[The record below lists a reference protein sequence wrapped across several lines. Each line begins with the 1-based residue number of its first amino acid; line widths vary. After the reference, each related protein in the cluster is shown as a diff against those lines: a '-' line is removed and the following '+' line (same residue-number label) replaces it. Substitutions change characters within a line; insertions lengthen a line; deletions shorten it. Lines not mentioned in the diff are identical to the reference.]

1 MKLYY
6 KPGACS
12 LASHIVLTEI
22 GTPFETEAVDT
33 AAGRTESGA
42 DFRSINPRGY
52 VPVLALDD
60 GELVREGSA
69 ILQYLAD
76 KYPSSDLAPSNGTMA
91 RTRVQEYLSF
101 VAADLHKSFSPLFKG
116 DSTDTEKTKA
126 RSIVKTKFDQVENI
140 LADGREYLVDGKFSV
155 ADAYLFVVSN
165 WANFTEIDLSGWPS
179 LKAYVERVAARPA
192 TQTAMRAE
200 GLIQ

>member
-165 WANFTEIDLSGWPS
+165 WANFTEIDLSGWPN